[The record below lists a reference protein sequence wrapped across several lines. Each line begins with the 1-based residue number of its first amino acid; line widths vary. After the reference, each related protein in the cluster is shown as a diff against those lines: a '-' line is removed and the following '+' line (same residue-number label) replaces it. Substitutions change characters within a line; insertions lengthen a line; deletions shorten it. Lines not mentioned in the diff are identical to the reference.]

1 MIGVLAAAAGAAA
14 LFAATAG
21 GAPVGTADKA
31 AIEKVVRDY
40 ILANPEILPQ
50 AMEVLQARESSKA
63 VAANRPQIETPF
75 KGAWEGA
82 ADADVTLVQFF
93 DYACGYCRQSLPV
106 VERLVREDPKLKV
119 VFREM
124 PVLGPDS
131 EAAAKISLKIAGT
144 GQARYAQ
151 AHRALYAGGRPD
163 AAARARVAARFG
175 IAGDAIDAAVEQELV
190 NNQQLQNLLR
200 ITGTPTWIVGDEVLG
215 GAVGY
220 DALKA
225 AIAKAR
231 AD

>member
-1 MIGVLAAAAGAAA
+1 MIGVIAAAAGAAA
-14 LFAATAG
+14 LFAATAIG
-21 GAPVGTADKA
+21 TPVGTADKA

-50 AMEVLQARESSKA
+50 AMEVLQARESGKA
-63 VAANRPQIETPF
+63 VAANRSQIETPF

-106 VERLVREDPKLKV
+106 IEQLLREDRKLRV
-119 VFREM
+119 VYREM

-131 EAAAKISLKIAGT
+131 EAAARLSLKIAST
-144 GQARYAQ
+144 GQARYAEG
-151 AHRALYAGGRPD
+151 HRALYSGGRPD
-163 AAARARVAARFG
+163 MAARARVAARFG
-175 IAGDAIDAAVEQELV
+175 VRGDATDAAVEQELV

-200 ITGTPTWIVGDEVLG
+200 ITGTPTWVVGDQVLG

-220 DALKA
+220 DVLKA
-225 AIAKAR
+225 AVAKAR
-231 AD
+231 AR